1 MMLRVVLLLC
11 TCPFSCAESACT
23 AKAPLS
29 IDLRKLRVAA
39 KSLGFNA
46 SVSGLPTVDTIDR
59 QLTVVFDL
67 PELNLTAGAP
77 SFFNE
82 TCGRSWSCGCL
93 RYEVC
98 PGMELTAAMARDF
111 ATVADT
117 KANPPMLT
125 VSPASRHLRREFE
138 QTHTVCYNYF
148 VRAGALL

>member
-1 MMLRVVLLLC
+1 MLRVVLLLC

-39 KSLGFNA
+39 KSLGFN
-46 SVSGLPTVDTIDR
+46 GLPTVDTIDR
-59 QLTVVFDL
+59 QLTVAFDL

-125 VSPASRHLRREFE
+125 VSPASRHLRRKFE
-138 QTHTVCYNYF
+138 QTHTVCYDYF
-148 VRAGALL
+148 VRADALL